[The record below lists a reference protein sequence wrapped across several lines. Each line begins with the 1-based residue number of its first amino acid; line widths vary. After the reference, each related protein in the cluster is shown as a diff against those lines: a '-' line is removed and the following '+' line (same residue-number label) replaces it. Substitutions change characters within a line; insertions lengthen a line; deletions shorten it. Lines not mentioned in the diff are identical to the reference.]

1 MRQTFGLLGDD
12 RGLDRELLAIGPFPS
27 GIKHAEH
34 RVADGKIVATA
45 GRADHPGK
53 VAARNLRKPNLRV
66 PGILAGAKL
75 PIGSVNTGR
84 ENIDNHF
91 ARRRHRIRQIAV
103 FQHFRAAELFNKCSF
118 HLSPHLPIRRRFT
131 P

>member
-1 MRQTFGLLGDD
+1 MRQTVGLLGDD

-27 GIKHAEH
+27 GIEHAEH
-34 RVADGKIVATA
+34 RVADGEIGATA

-53 VAARNLRKPNLRV
+53 VTARNLRKFDLGV

-75 PIGSVNTGR
+75 PVGSVNAGR
-84 ENIDNHF
+84 DNIDDHF

-103 FQHFRAAELFNKCSF
+103 FQHFRAAELFNECSF
-118 HLSPHLPIRRRFT
+118 HLSPYLPIHRRFT